1 MKKSTFPF
9 NHVVL
14 PEYKE
19 VWIKGS
25 YPGCMAVPKLMK
37 QFYPDYKPCLAKN
50 ELIEELKKD
59 PSKRKDLN
67 V

>member
-1 MKKSTFPF
+1 MKINKFPF

-19 VWIKGS
+19 VWIKGG
-25 YPGCMAVPKLMK
+25 YPGCMAVPKLME

-50 ELIEELKKD
+50 EFIEKLKKD
-59 PSKRKDLN
+59 PSIRKTIN